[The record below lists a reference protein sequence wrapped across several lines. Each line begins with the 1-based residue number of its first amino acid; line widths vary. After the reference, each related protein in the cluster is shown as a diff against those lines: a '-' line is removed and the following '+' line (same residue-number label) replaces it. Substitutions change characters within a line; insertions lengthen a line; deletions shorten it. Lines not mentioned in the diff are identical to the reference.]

1 MMAGGMYPNM
11 MMPGAMIGGGMMPS
25 MPAAPMEMMSGPTMD
40 MVPQAAMDMSAMG
53 GQPMA
58 PAPPPAMDM
67 GMMGGMMM
75 DPAMMAMYPN
85 MGGDMANM
93 SAKKEIVFKHAKLI
107 PPDAR
112 TPQPPHRTKPPGCR
126 TIFVG
131 GLPDKIRE
139 SIVREIF
146 ETYGR
151 IHTLRLSKKNFCHIR
166 FDREECVDQAMMI
179 SGYCIKLINI
189 KEKDDMVEENDDDE
203 NSHST
208 SGWLHVDYALV
219 NITYNVPLLYNF
231 NILDYIII
239 IIIMKLLL

>member
-1 MMAGGMYPNM
+1 MFYLYLFLANMMLAGGMYPNM
-11 MMPGAMIGGGMMPS
+11 MMPGAMMGGGMMPS
-25 MPAAPMEMMSGPTMD
+25 MPATGMEMMPGTGMD
-40 MVPQAAMDMSAMG
+40 MVPHPAMDMSAMG
-53 GQPMA
+53 AGQAMA
-58 PAPPPAMDM
+58 PAAPPPMDIS
-67 GMMGGMMM
+67 MMGGMMM
-75 DPAMMAMYPN
+75 DPGMMGMYPS
-85 MGGDMANM
+85 MGGEISNVQD
-93 SAKKEIVFKHAKLI
+93 KKEIVFKHARLV
-107 PPDAR
+107 PPDAGR
-112 TPQPPHRTKPPGCR
+112 PHPPRRSKPPGCR

-189 KEKDDMVEENDDDE
+189 KDKEDMGEDDEDE

-219 NITYNVPLLYNF
+219 NTKFITNVPF
-231 NILDYIII
+231 C
-239 IIIMKLLL
+239 